1 MFKMNCHFLK
11 GELEHMGEGEL
22 IQGLI
27 YGLTMGS
34 IYALVALGITMV
46 FAAMSVLNFAHA
58 DVLMIG
64 TFICLTLIRNVNIPY
79 IFAVVISLGVSY
91 LIGVLMATGV
101 FKPMGDASTLVM
113 LLATIGISTVLRN
126 LALII
131 WGAETRSFPTIFPT
145 ELLYFGNLIIVPRDI
160 YTIIVAVLIVM
171 GLRLF
176 FMRTRTGKAMRAAN
190 NDRYAAR
197 LMGINTNL
205 TTSLSFGISAILG
218 TMAGILLAP
227 FMFVSFNMAPS
238 IVLKAFAASVIGGL
252 GNFYGAILGGLLLGI
267 IENFVS
273 RFISSAYRDAI
284 SYGILIIILLWKPKG
299 FFGERGGGG
308 N

>member
-1 MFKMNCHFLK
+1 
-11 GELEHMGEGEL
+11 MGVGEL

-34 IYALVALGITMV
+34 IYALIALGLTMV

-64 TFICLTLIRNVNIPY
+64 TFICLTLIKSANIPFV
-79 IFAVVISLGVSY
+79 FAVVISLGVSY
-91 LIGVLMATGV
+91 LIGVIMAIGI
-101 FKPMGDASTLVM
+101 FKPMGDPSALAM
-113 LLATIGISTVLRN
+113 LLATIGLSAVLRN

-131 WGAETRSFPTIFPT
+131 WGAETRSFPTIFLT
-145 ELLYFGNLIIVPRDI
+145 EPCRFGNLTIVPRDI
-160 YTIIVAVLIVM
+160 YTIIIAVLIM
-171 GLRLF
+171 IGLRLF
-176 FMRTRTGKAMRAAN
+176 FIRTRTGKAMRAAN

-197 LMGINTNL
+197 LMGININL
-205 TTSLSFGISAILG
+205 TTSLSFGISAILA

-252 GNFYGAILGGLLLGI
+252 GNFYGAILGGLLLGV

-284 SYGILIIILLWKPKG
+284 SYGILIIVLLWKPKG
-299 FFGERGGGG
+299 FFGERGGG